1 METFVLSILLIIS
14 GISICIFI
22 SGTILNHRIKNKKQE
37 KIKITM
43 NTETAPDGM
52 IWGKVNIGDHFI
64 ASYGNTQQELEY
76 KMKQVLYDFQK
87 IDPKSV
93 KFIIESK

>member
-1 METFVLSILLIIS
+1 MEIFIISILL
-14 GISICIFI
+14 FI
-22 SGTILNHRIKNKKQE
+22 SGAIIGYKIGNNKLENIKVPM
-37 KIKITM
+37 T
-43 NTETAPDGM
+43 TETAPDGM